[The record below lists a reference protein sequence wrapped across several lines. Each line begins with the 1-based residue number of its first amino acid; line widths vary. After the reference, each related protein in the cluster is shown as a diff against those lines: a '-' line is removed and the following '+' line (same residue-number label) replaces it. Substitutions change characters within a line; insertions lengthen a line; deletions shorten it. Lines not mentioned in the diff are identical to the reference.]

1 MTLHM
6 LVESFSSPS
15 ALLAAVSS
23 RPCNLLGSVCRSS
36 HAIDGEHIKK
46 AKTADFDAALAIAR
60 AGYPD
65 GVRAMRDACG
75 HGAAACSSLVEQ
87 VKRSRRWSV
96 SGESVSVARALSGAP
111 RCFCRTRRES
121 VPAPGLRLVFD
132 GAVSWGVSPASIIAA
147 GGRMVALVDALR
159 MAGVAVS
166 LAVGWTGY
174 NGEHRGGEGFACS
187 VDIARA
193 GESVPL
199 ALMAYWCAHPSAWR
213 RVVWAWMETVP
224 GMESKAWRGG
234 YGFPGRC
241 GCAKRDGVA
250 DDLSAAL
257 LGGAAG
263 RVLGVDDLAADSDV
277 PRLFR
282 ELTGAQ

>member
-1 MTLHM
+1 MLHM
-6 LVESFSSPS
+6 LAESFATPS

-23 RPCNLLGSVCRSS
+23 RPCNLLGAACRSS
-36 HAIDGEHIKK
+36 HAKDAAHIKK
-46 AKTADFDAALAIAR
+46 AASLDFDAALAIAR

-111 RCFCRTRRES
+111 RCFCRSRRES
-121 VPAPGLRLVFD
+121 VSAPGLRLVFD
-132 GAVSWGVSPASIIAA
+132 GAVSWGVPAAAIIAA

-159 MAGVAVS
+159 MAGVSVS

-174 NGEHRGGEGFACS
+174 DGEGEGFACS

-199 ALMAYWCAHPSAWR
+199 ALVAYWCAHPSAWR
-213 RVVWAWMETVP
+213 RVVWSWMETVP

-234 YGFPGRC
+234 YGYPGRC
-241 GCAKRDGVA
+241 GAARRDGVA

-263 RVLGVDDLAADSDV
+263 RVLGVEDLAADSDV

-282 ELTGAQ
+282 ELTGAR

>member
-1 MTLHM
+1 MTFHILT
-6 LVESFSSPS
+6 ESFGTPS

-36 HAIDGEHIKK
+36 HATDGEHVKK
-46 AKTADFDAALAIAR
+46 AKSSDFDAALAIAR

-75 HGAAACSSLVEQ
+75 HGASACSSLVEQ

-174 NGEHRGGEGFACS
+174 DGDYRRGEGFAVS

-213 RVVWAWMETVP
+213 RIVWSWMETVP

-234 YGFPGRC
+234 YGFPGRSV
-241 GCAKRDGVA
+241 CARRDGVA

-263 RVLGVDDLAADSDV
+263 RVLGVDDLSADSDV

>member
-6 LVESFSSPS
+6 LTESFSAPS

-23 RPCNLLGSVCRSS
+23 RPCNLLGAACRSS
-36 HAIDGEHIKK
+36 HATDREHVKK
-46 AKTADFDAALAIAR
+46 TKSLDFGAALAIAR

-75 HGAAACSSLVEQ
+75 KGAAACSSLVEQ

-132 GAVSWGVSPASIIAA
+132 GAVSWGVSPAAIIAA

-174 NGEHRGGEGFACS
+174 DGKGEGFACS

-213 RVVWAWMETVP
+213 RVVWSWLETVP
-224 GMESKAWRGG
+224 GMTSKAWRDG
-234 YGFPGRC
+234 YGYPGRSR
-241 GCAKRDGVA
+241 CAQRDGVA

-263 RVLGVDDLAADSDV
+263 RVLGVEDLTDDSDV

-282 ELTGAQ
+282 ELTGAR